1 MKHIRLISILFFF
14 SICACNVSGQK
25 SRSIKNPF
33 FVFNNGFNKQG
44 LDFIPYDDQ
53 ARFLKKY
60 GFQGI
65 EHRETKG
72 ILELKEALKKEG
84 LNMYADYLQIDI
96 EKPEPYL
103 PDWKTVIPQLKGT
116 GLILWVHI
124 HSTVYKPSDETAD
137 AKVVAILQELADFCK
152 PYGVKIAIYH
162 HVAFLAEKAEDSFRL
177 AQKTNR
183 ENVGSVFNLCH
194 FLKTDSAE
202 NLEKVINL
210 TLPKLMAVSISG
222 ADVGDTKNMD
232 WDRLI
237 QPLGKGT
244 FDVYRLVELLVD
256 KGYKGP
262 IGLQCYA
269 LKGAPDNY
277 LPLSSETWKNFKER
291 YAIPTNILTKAE
303 KKEGWE
309 LLFDGKSTNLWRG
322 INQQVFP
329 STGWKVENGDLIACA
344 ESGNGGDIITKKQY
358 ENFILKWEWLMETK
372 GGNSG
377 VKYMVMEGMGT
388 NKSYGYGLEYQ
399 LLDDKNHPWMIDGQM
414 KPNDYHTLGALYELY
429 TASPDKRPSPLGLW
443 NESRIVCKDGKIE
456 HWLNG
461 SKILECDRTTEDF
474 KEKIAHSKFKDIP
487 EYGIIPK
494 GYLLLQDHGSI
505 IHFRNL
511 KVKQL

>member
-1 MKHIRLISILFFF
+1 MKNFSIFSILLVFT
-14 SICACNVSGQK
+14 ICACTVSGQK
-25 SRSIKNPF
+25 NREIKNPF
-33 FVFNNGFNKQG
+33 FVFNNGLNKQG
-44 LDFIPYDDQ
+44 LEFIPYDDQ
-53 ARFLKKY
+53 AKLLKKY

-72 ILELKEALKKEG
+72 ILELRDALKEKG
-84 LNMYADYLQIDI
+84 LSLFADYMQIDI
-96 EKPEPYL
+96 DKPEPYL

-116 GLILWVHI
+116 GIILWVHI
-124 HSTVYKPSDETAD
+124 HSAVYQPSDEAAD
-137 AKVVAILQELADFCK
+137 PKVVAILQELADYCK
-152 PYGVKIAIYH
+152 PFGVKVAIYH
-162 HVAFLAEKAEDSFRL
+162 HVGFLAQKAEDSFRL

-194 FLKTDSAE
+194 FLKTDSEE
-202 NLEKVINL
+202 NLEKVISL

-222 ADVGDTKNMD
+222 ADGGDTKNMD

-244 FDVYRLVELLVD
+244 FDVFRLVEFLVD
-256 KGYKGP
+256 KGFTGP

-269 LKGAPDNY
+269 LKGAPEQY
-277 LPLSSETWKNFKER
+277 LPQSSEAWKSFKAR
-291 YAIPTNILTKAE
+291 YASGTNALSKVE

-322 INQQVFP
+322 INQKVFP

-344 ESGNGGDIITKKQY
+344 DSVNGGDIITKKQY
-358 ENFILKWEWLMETK
+358 GNFILKWEWLMETK

-377 VKYMVMEGMGT
+377 VKYMVMEGLGT
-388 NKSYGYGLEYQ
+388 NKAYGYGLEYQ
-399 LLDDKNHPWMIDGQM
+399 LLDDKNHPWMTEGKM
-414 KPNDYHTLGALYELY
+414 KPNDFHTLGALYELY
-429 TASPDKRPSPLGLW
+429 SASPDKRPSPLGLW
-443 NESRIVCKDGKIE
+443 NESQIVCKDGKIE

-461 SKILECDRTTEDF
+461 NKILECDRSTSDF
-474 KEKIAHSKFKDIP
+474 KTKIAQSKFKDIP
-487 EYGIIPK
+487 GYGIIPK
-494 GYLLLQDHGSI
+494 GYILLQDHGSV